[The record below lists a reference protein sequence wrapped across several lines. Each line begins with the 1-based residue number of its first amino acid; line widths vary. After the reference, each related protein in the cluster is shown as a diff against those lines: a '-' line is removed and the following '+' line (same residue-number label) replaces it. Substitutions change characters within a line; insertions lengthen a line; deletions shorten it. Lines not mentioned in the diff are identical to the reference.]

1 MTNSIR
7 MGSLVQYAA
16 AGVRNTHYRT
26 TGSSPLLSA
35 ATTYTG
41 TTHRSLLQRSMSILA
56 PSSRLHSTKD
66 NEASSS
72 SIQSWHFTTC
82 TKSSTTTQSILL
94 SPHDAR
100 ERIMRGRFGIHKEE
114 ARSST
119 RRIFS
124 TIARGGATTTTTTA
138 TDGSFDANEAI
149 DNKSGDGVSK
159 KTEIAYIAVGSNLG
173 DRFVNIRNAME
184 LLESYHLGEDGGG
197 DGSSERRP
205 MIQIRHTSHLHQ
217 TAAMYVTDQPAF
229 LNGVICIDTTLSPH
243 ELLVALKEV
252 EQRIGRDLKNGI
264 RNGPRLIDMD
274 ILFYGVV
281 SPPGKKH
288 AEENY
293 DDGNRSGSNHEDVP
307 RSGGC
312 ILQTPDLEIPHPR
325 LEEREFVLL
334 PLCELDQTVVH
345 PIHNVT
351 LGELFKRWNTR
362 ERQNHATTSTSEIAV
377 PSPPPPPRAVRVLPL
392 PRNRMLFLNETL
404 VMGILNVTPDSFSD
418 GGRFDF
424 ELGDGSRSCAS
435 VERATQ
441 EALQM
446 VTDGAS
452 IIDIGG
458 ESTRPGAKEIHTQEE
473 LERTI
478 PVIQSI
484 RQVSDIPIS
493 IDTRHATVAKA
504 AIEAG
509 ADIVNDV
516 SGGTFDPDMLST
528 VAELKVPMI
537 LMHMRGTPQTMQG
550 LTHYRNNDV
559 VSDVAFALLER
570 SMEAERAGIPRWLQV
585 LDPGIG
591 FAKDLGGNLQ
601 LLKHMGKLRELV
613 GPFPLL
619 LGPSRKGFI
628 GTITGETEPKERD
641 YGTVASCVAAVCRMN
656 PDENGGSSNI
666 LRVHNVK
673 GVKQAAMIMDAIRQA
688 E

>member
-1 MTNSIR
+1 
-7 MGSLVQYAA
+7 
-16 AGVRNTHYRT
+16 
-26 TGSSPLLSA
+26 
-35 ATTYTG
+35 
-41 TTHRSLLQRSMSILA
+41 
-56 PSSRLHSTKD
+56 
-66 NEASSS
+66 
-72 SIQSWHFTTC
+72 
-82 TKSSTTTQSILL
+82 
-94 SPHDAR
+94 
-100 ERIMRGRFGIHKEE
+100 MRGRFWIHKEDP
-114 ARSST
+114 RSPIS
-119 RRIFS
+119 RSFS
-124 TIARGGATTTTTTA
+124 AIARGGATTTTTV
-138 TDGSFDANEAI
+138 TDGA
-149 DNKSGDGVSK
+149 SK

-184 LLESYHLGEDGGG
+184 LLESYHLDEDGGN
-197 DGSSERRP
+197 DGERRP
-205 MIQIRHTSHLHQ
+205 RIQIRHTSQLHQ

-243 ELLVALKEV
+243 QLLVALKEV

-274 ILFYGVV
+274 ILFYGVS
-281 SPPGKKH
+281 SPPTRDKKH
-288 AEENY
+288 LEEE
-293 DDGNRSGSNHEDVP
+293 DGGSSSNHEELP

-334 PLCELDQTVVH
+334 PLCELDQTMVH

-362 ERQNHATTSTSEIAV
+362 ELQDHVNTSTSEIV
-377 PSPPPPPRAVRVLPL
+377 RPPRAVRVLPL

-418 GGRFDF
+418 GGRFDVDLDCDT
-424 ELGDGSRSCAS
+424 LGDRGSRSRS
-435 VERATQ
+435 SVVERATQ

-473 LERTI
+473 LKRTI

-528 VAELKVPMI
+528 VAELKVPMV
-537 LMHMRGTPQTMQG
+537 LMHSRGTPETMQA

-559 VSDVAFALLER
+559 VSDVAHNLLER

-628 GTITGETEPKERD
+628 GTLTGETEPKERD
-641 YGTVASCVAAVCRMN
+641 YGTVASCVAAVCGMN